1 MAPKDKLVKGQRPIS
16 SFFFAKPAK
25 TDAGK
30 RTPQQASGGAVDESG
45 NNRQG
50 TPKRALA
57 KANNAH
63 DSGQP
68 QQKRQRT
75 TDSGL
80 HDHHACGSQAARPAT
95 KPGEGTVDNDDV
107 SDLDQSSPAEGV
119 AQKEDAD
126 VHCSVD
132 VRCASAPDI
141 QQPQTSIR
149 STVPSYNAQARH
161 ERFQNKLVLGPA
173 SGLQKRGSA
182 ADIVPQKRTP
192 LEDQVYEL
200 KRKHP
205 GVLLAIEVCQSV
217 LLVFAESSVTLL
229 ALTWIRSDMYRG
241 QASSPC

>member
-1 MAPKDKLVKGQRPIS
+1 MAPKDRIVKGQRPIS

-30 RTPQQASGGAVDESG
+30 RTIQQTSGGAVDKSG
-45 NNRQG
+45 NYSHASPNRD
-50 TPKRALA
+50 PA
-57 KANNAH
+57 KANDAQ

-68 QQKRQRT
+68 AQKRQRT

-80 HDHHACGSQAARPAT
+80 RDHHASGSHSARQATEAGA
-95 KPGEGTVDNDDV
+95 GIVENNDLR
-107 SDLDQSSPAEGV
+107 DLDQSSGAEAV
-119 AQKEDAD
+119 APKGDAD

-132 VRCASAPDI
+132 VRPASVTDTQQTLASARRTAPPYD
-141 QQPQTSIR
+141 
-149 STVPSYNAQARH
+149 AQARH
-161 ERFQNKLVLGPA
+161 ERFLNKLVLGPA

-217 LLVFAESSVTLL
+217 SPVSANADVTLS
-229 ALTWIRSDMYRG
+229 ALSLD
-241 QASSPC
+241 QL